1 MSGAAAGRDRARG
14 PRLVALGVTGASG
27 AIYAK
32 RTIEHL
38 GAAGGVE
45 EIALVVS
52 DSGYR
57 VIDEELGIPRR
68 DLAAAAAAW
77 AGGGKLRLL
86 PNGDIGA
93 SLASGSTAPDAMA
106 VVPCSMGSL
115 AAIASGLATTL
126 MRRGAD
132 VMLKERRPLV
142 LVPRE
147 APYNLI
153 HLENMERVMRAGAHL
168 VPASPGFYHH
178 PATIEE
184 LVDQIV
190 AKVLDLLGVPHSIAA
205 RWQPTSQGP
214 VATVGAKE

>member
-1 MSGAAAGRDRARG
+1 MAGRPEAIA
-14 PRLVALGVTGASG
+14 PRHVALGITGASG
-27 AIYAK
+27 VLYAK
-32 RTIEHL
+32 RALHHL
-38 GAAGGVE
+38 GRADGVE

-52 DSGYR
+52 DGGYR
-57 VIDEELGIPRR
+57 VVDEELGVARR
-68 DLAAAAAAW
+68 DVAAAAEEW
-77 AGGGKLRLL
+77 AGASGRVRLL

-93 SLASGSTAPDAMA
+93 SLASGSTAPDAML
-106 VVPCSMGSL
+106 VMPCSMATL
-115 AAIASGLATTL
+115 AAIAGGLATTL

-153 HLENMERVMRAGAHL
+153 HVENMERVMRAGAHV

-184 LVDQIV
+184 LVDQVV
-190 AKVLDLLGVPHSIAA
+190 AKVLDLVRVPHAIAA
-205 RWQPTSQGP
+205 RWEPTSQG
-214 VATVGAKE
+214 AGARAGAKE